1 MPTKAQTT
9 ANQTNAQHS
18 TGPKTEAGKAAS
30 SLNHLSHGL
39 TGTAF
44 TVLDWED
51 QNAFHTLSSRL
62 QSEHQPP
69 TVTEEILVEKMVQHY
84 WLTQRAITLQAT
96 CFNSESAPD
105 NPEKQLALY
114 LRYQTTHDRAFH
126 KSLDKL
132 LKLRAEKRKR
142 EIGFESQERKRNEQG
157 RKEAEEIRR
166 CSREERRQNDE
177 LRKVADQ
184 TRREAAED
192 RKQHMHQIDVLLAEA
207 KVDHQLMQTIML
219 RVDQAV
225 AACEKEEQEEDEKSR
240 ISSQQAA

>member
-1 MPTKAQTT
+1 MSTKAQTT
-9 ANQTNAQHS
+9 ANVANAQHS
-18 TGPKTEAGKAAS
+18 TGPKTDSGKVAS

-44 TVLDWED
+44 TLLDWED
-51 QNAFHTLSSRL
+51 QNAFHALFSRL
-62 QSEHQPP
+62 QSKHQPA
-69 TVTEEILVEKMVQHY
+69 TVTEEILVEKMAQHY

-96 CFNSESAPD
+96 CFNSEIAPD

-132 LKLRAEKRKR
+132 LKLRAEKRKQ
-142 EIGFESQERKRNEQG
+142 EIGFESQERKRNTEA

-166 CSREERRQNDE
+166 RNREERRQNDE
-177 LRKVADQ
+177 LRKQADQ
-184 TRREAAED
+184 TRREAAEE

-207 KVDHQLMQTIML
+207 KLDNQ
-219 RVDQAV
+219 RVQNMALERAHFLATTTDEELDMEEEE
-225 AACEKEEQEEDEKSR
+225 AA
-240 ISSQQAA
+240 

>member
-9 ANQTNAQHS
+9 ANAANAQHS
-18 TGPKTEAGKAAS
+18 TGPKTDAGKAAS

-51 QNAFHTLSSRL
+51 QNAFDALFSRL
-62 QSEHQPP
+62 RSEHQPA
-69 TVTEEILVEKMVQHY
+69 TLTEEILVEKIVQHY
-84 WLTQRAITLQAT
+84 WLTHRAITFHAT

-114 LRYQTTHDRAFH
+114 LRYQTTHDRAFY

-132 LKLRAEKRKR
+132 LKLRAEKRKQ
-142 EIGFESQERKRNEQG
+142 EIGFESQQ

-166 CSREERRQNDE
+166 CNREERRQNDE

-192 RKQHMHQIDVLLAEA
+192 RKQHMHRIDVLLAEA
-207 KVDHQLMQTIML
+207 KLDHQFLLTCNL
-219 RVDQAV
+219 RHNNALALYRQ
-225 AACEKEEQEEDEKSR
+225 EEEEQEK
-240 ISSQQAA
+240 QQFTTTQKAA

>member
-9 ANQTNAQHS
+9 AKAANAQHS
-18 TGPKTEAGKAAS
+18 TGPKTDAGKAAS

-44 TVLDWED
+44 AVLDWED
-51 QNAFHTLSSRL
+51 QNAFDALFSRL
-62 QSEHQPP
+62 RSEHQPT
-69 TVTEEILVEKMVQHY
+69 TVTEEILVEKIVQHY

-96 CFNSESAPD
+96 CFHSEIAPD
-105 NPEKQLALY
+105 NSEKQLALY
-114 LRYQTTHDRAFH
+114 LRYQTTHDRGFY

-132 LKLRAEKRKR
+132 LKLRAEKRKQ
-142 EIGFESQERKRNEQG
+142 EIGFESQQ

-192 RKQHMHQIDVLLAEA
+192 RKQHMHQIDILLAEA
-207 KVDHQLMQTIML
+207 KLDHQFLLTCNL
-219 RVDQAV
+219 RHNNALALYRQ
-225 AACEKEEQEEDEKSR
+225 EEEEQEK
-240 ISSQQAA
+240 QQSITTQKAA